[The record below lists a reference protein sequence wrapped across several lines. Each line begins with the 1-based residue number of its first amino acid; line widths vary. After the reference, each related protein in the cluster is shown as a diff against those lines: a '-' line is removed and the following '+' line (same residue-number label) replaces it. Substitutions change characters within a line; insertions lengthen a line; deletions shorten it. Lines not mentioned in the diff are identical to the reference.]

1 MKVLGKDKA
10 YPVSEND
17 LDSKQNDS
25 DIVKSEPSATPTEVP
40 DLIPTPTSIPTE
52 EPMPS
57 ETPGSSFDPDID
69 YECENL
75 AELYSYNN
83 VYAYLIPDDGSRDAF
98 YDDFTTFQRAGDGE
112 AEVIYSIP
120 YSDEAEIISYFL
132 QEKNLLILN
141 LRFHQTETHGANRKL
156 TVII

>member
-1 MKVLGKDKA
+1 M
-10 YPVSEND
+10 
-17 LDSKQNDS
+17 
-25 DIVKSEPSATPTEVP
+25 
-40 DLIPTPTSIPTE
+40 IPTPTSIPTE

-98 YDDFTTFQRAGDGE
+98 TMT
-112 AEVIYSIP
+112 
-120 YSDEAEIISYFL
+120 
-132 QEKNLLILN
+132 LLPFKERVTVKPRLFIQYHTLM
-141 LRFHQTETHGANRKL
+141 KL
-156 TVII
+156 K